1 VPDGAITLL
10 CLAVSAAIAVL
21 AIIGA
26 ITVVGWLP

>member
-10 CLAVSAAIAVL
+10 VMAASTAIAVL

-26 ITVVGWLP
+26 ITVAGWML